1 MQNIGNDAVL
11 LVVDLQNDFMPGGAL
26 AVAKGDQI
34 VESINVLARLYHE
47 RGSKVVLTQDWHPLK
62 HKSFASA
69 YSDKKPGDPIQTVG
83 LGPILW
89 PDHCVQNTF
98 GAEFQKTVKTQFA
111 NLILRKGSNPE
122 IDSYSAFVEND
133 KKTQTGLTG
142 YLKDLKILKVFVCG
156 LALDYCCLFSAL
168 DAKTA
173 GFEVYFV
180 QDLTK
185 GIDLPANNI
194 TNAIQTMQQAGIHI
208 ISQREIR

>member
-1 MQNIGNDAVL
+1 MQNIGKDAVL

-34 VESINVLARLYHE
+34 IESINVLARLYHE
-47 RGSKVVLTQDWHPLK
+47 RGSKVVMTQDWHPPK
-62 HKSFASA
+62 HKSFASS
-69 YSDKKPGDPIQTVG
+69 YPDKKPGESIQAPG

-89 PDHCVQNTF
+89 PDHCVQNTH
-98 GAEFQKTVKTQFA
+98 GAEFQKTVKHQFA

-122 IDSYSAFVEND
+122 IDSYSAFLEND

-142 YLKDLKILKVFVCG
+142 YLKDLKIMKVYICG
-156 LALDYCCLFSAL
+156 LALDYCCFYSAM

-173 GFEVYFV
+173 GFDVYFI
-180 QDLTK
+180 QDLMK
-185 GIDLPANNI
+185 GIDQPANSIN
-194 TNAIQTMQQAGIHI
+194 NALQAMQQAGIHV